1 MQWDNLQRS
10 QFFKGLPEALKKL
23 PQRVRVQRVLPCL
36 VRDLAQPPMVPFVL
50 PSLFDIA
57 QECSQKE
64 YLHYIL
70 PHIKPVMKL
79 MEPVQILLIMLQ
91 KMEILLKLTPPSDV
105 QQHVLPMLYRGLDS
119 DVPQVHEL
127 CLSVLPTF
135 AGLLDHGSVKNSLLP
150 RIKKLCLSTSSLS
163 VRVNCL
169 LCVGRLLEHLDKWI
183 VLDEILPFLPQ
194 IPSREPA
201 VLMGILGI
209 YKLALNHKKLGIS
222 KEVIATRILPFLIP
236 LCIENGLTLPQF
248 NALVALVK
256 QMFQS
261 VETEHRTKLE
271 QLNTVQEQQ
280 KALENTMP
288 TISTSTKPVE
298 LDQVFSGLGL
308 DSFVTKTMTIEDK
321 QRITKQQESIKAF
334 QSQSLLEPQPLTDIK
349 RDNKSQAKD
358 LSTSLMDTEFPIQNT
373 TNVNAT
379 NFQNIQQLPIPTSS
393 SNKSAVNWNK
403 QNQFTANLTN
413 GFSQNSNL
421 FNNNQTTMNATN
433 MCNNTQN
440 WQNSANPWSS
450 NKSSSAAQFSN
461 IQRNPTEKQTWSALD
476 NLLPTAPPKLPM
488 NQMLSPNRPL
498 LPSPNNNAP
507 IDALS
512 KDDIMDLLS

>member
-1 MQWDNLQRS
+1 M
-10 QFFKGLPEALKKL
+10 KKL

-36 VRDLAQPPMVPFVL
+36 VRDLAQPAMVPFVL

-57 QECSQKE
+57 QECTQKE
-64 YLHYIL
+64 YMKYIL
-70 PHIKPVMKL
+70 PYIKPVMKL

-91 KMEILLKLTPPSDV
+91 KMEILLKLTPPTDI

-119 DVPQVHEL
+119 DIPQVHEL

-135 AGLLDHGSVKNSLLP
+135 AGLLDHSSVKNSLLP

-209 YKLALNHKKLGIS
+209 YKLAMNHKKLGIS

-236 LCIENGLTLPQF
+236 LCIENGLTLSQF

-256 QMFQS
+256 QMFQL

-280 KALENTMP
+280 KVLENTMP
-288 TISTSTKPVE
+288 AVAPSNKPVE
-298 LDQVFSGLGL
+298 LDKAFSGLGL
-308 DSFVTKTMTIEDK
+308 DSFVTKSLSIEDK
-321 QRITKQQESIKAF
+321 QRISKQQDTLKTF
-334 QSQSLLEPQPLTDIK
+334 QNQPALAPQTADVK
-349 RDNKSQAKD
+349 KDNLPAIKD
-358 LSTSLMDTEFPIQNT
+358 LSSNLFDPNFILSNPNIGNNTNTNSVNLNQTQAKPILSNT
-373 TNVNAT
+373 TQSFANWT
-379 NFQNIQQLPIPTSS
+379 N
-393 SNKSAVNWNK
+393 
-403 QNQFTANLTN
+403 QNQFSTQNNAW
-413 GFSQNSNL
+413 GSSQGWQNNSN
-421 FNNNQTTMNATN
+421 
-433 MCNNTQN
+433 
-440 WQNSANPWSS
+440 NPWSS
-450 NKSSSAAQFSN
+450 NKQFPSMQMKNNAAPSN
-461 IQRNPTEKQTWSALD
+461 GNQNWSALD
-476 NLLPTAPPKLPM
+476 NLLPTQPAKIPM
-488 NQMLSPNRPL
+488 NQMLSPTRPL
-498 LPSPNNNAP
+498 LQPSASNNNVNRNNP
-507 IDALS
+507 DPLS